1 MKNVPTLRFKDD
13 NWRDFPA
20 WEEKRLGELYNFKIT
35 NSFSRENLNYDTG
48 IVKNIHYGDIH
59 TKFSTLFD
67 ITREKVPFINEDIS
81 LDKIKIENYCIE
93 GDVIFADASED
104 LNDVGKSIEVVNLN
118 GEKLLSGLHT
128 LLARKAGD
136 FFHVGFSGYL
146 FKSDDLRV
154 KIQREAQGSKV
165 LSISATRLVNI
176 KISIPSKPEQTKIAD
191 FLTAIDDR
199 ISQLSQK
206 CDGLAQYKRGV
217 MQKIFSQELR
227 FKDEKGR
234 AFPAWEEKRLGD
246 LGEFLRGGALSKSDL
261 SLDGEFECIH
271 YGELFTLYVEVIRS
285 VRSKTN
291 IIGATKSKYGD
302 ILMPS
307 SDVTPSGL
315 AKACCLLKS
324 DVVIGGDINV
334 IRVNSSVF
342 PEFLSYL
349 LNFEKE
355 KIIQLVSGTTVK
367 HIYIKDIKTIKLEIP
382 KNLAEQ
388 EKVAGFLA
396 AVDEKISQAQAQL
409 DALKQ
414 YKQGLLQQMFV

>member
-206 CDGLAQYKRGV
+206 CDGLAQYKKGV

-246 LGEFLRGGALSKSDL
+246 VADIIGGGTPDTSVKEYWNGNIPWFTPTEIKYKFAGDSVRAITDMGLKNSSAKKL
-261 SLDGEFECIH
+261 PTGTL
-271 YGELFTLYVEVIRS
+271 LFTSRATVGYVSISLKECT
-285 VRSKTN
+285 TN
-291 IIGATKSKYGD
+291 QGFQSF
-302 ILMPS
+302 
-307 SDVTPSGL
+307 V
-315 AKACCLLKS
+315 
-324 DVVIGGDINV
+324 
-334 IRVNSSVF
+334 VNSENNN
-342 PEFLSYL
+342 EFIYYWI
-349 LNFEKE
+349 LNNRNLFIEKSSGSTFIEISKKEIE
-355 KIIQLVSGTTVK
+355 KISIQKPSLK
-367 HIYIKDIKTIKLEIP
+367 
-382 KNLAEQ
+382 EQ
-388 EKVAGFLA
+388 EKIAGFLS
-396 AVDEKISQAQAQL
+396 AVDEKISHAQAQL
-409 DALKQ
+409 AALKQ